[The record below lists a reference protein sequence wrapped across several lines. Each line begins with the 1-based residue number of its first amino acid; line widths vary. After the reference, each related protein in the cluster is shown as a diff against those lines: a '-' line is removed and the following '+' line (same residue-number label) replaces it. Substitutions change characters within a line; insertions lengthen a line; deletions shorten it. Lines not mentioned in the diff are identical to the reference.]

1 MSLESH
7 TPENADSSPAPP
19 VIPQATPQATQ
30 CATELMETI
39 PAVMQFIRTEM
50 RGQNAA
56 LLSVPQFRVLGF
68 LNRHPNSSLSEVAE
82 HLGVTRA
89 TASAMTDRLVQ
100 RGFLSRIDDPQKR
113 RQVMLNLT
121 EVGSN
126 QLQQS
131 RGKTRDTIAELMQP
145 LTEEQLLSLSA
156 GLAILRKVFD
166 SVESEPAS

>member
-7 TPENADSSPAPP
+7 APENAIQEKAAQEKA
-19 VIPQATPQATQ
+19 IQ

-56 LLSVPQFRVLGF
+56 LLSVPQFRVLAF
-68 LNRHPNSSLSEVAE
+68 LSRRPGSSLSEVAE

-113 RQVMLNLT
+113 RQVMLDLT
-121 EVGSN
+121 EIGSN

-131 RGKTRDTIAELMQP
+131 RGKTRDTIAALMQP
-145 LTEEQLLSLSA
+145 LTEEQLLDMST
-156 GLAILRKVFD
+156 GLAILRKVF
-166 SVESEPAS
+166 ESLEPEPVS

>member
-1 MSLESH
+1 MSSEPH
-7 TPENADSSPAPP
+7 APENAHGPTQPE
-19 VIPQATPQATQ
+19 TPQAIQ

-39 PAVMQFIRTEM
+39 PSVMQFIRTEM

-68 LNRHPNSSLSEVAE
+68 LSRHPGSSLSEVAE

-113 RQVMLNLT
+113 RQVMLHLT
-121 EVGSN
+121 KTGSN

-131 RGKTRDTIAELMQP
+131 RENTRDTIAALIQP
-145 LTEEQLLSLSA
+145 LTEEQLLSMSA
-156 GLAILRKVFD
+156 GLAILRKVFE
-166 SVESEPAS
+166 SVEPEPVS